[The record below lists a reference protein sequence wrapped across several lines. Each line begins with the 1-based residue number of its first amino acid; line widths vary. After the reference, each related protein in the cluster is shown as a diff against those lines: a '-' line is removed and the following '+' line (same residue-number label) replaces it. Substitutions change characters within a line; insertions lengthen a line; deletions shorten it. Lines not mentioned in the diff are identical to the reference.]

1 MVVDAIYGRMAGFI
15 KVTGKIIKW
24 MVMGN
29 SNGLTVGNI
38 KEIMLK
44 IKSRGTGN
52 LTGQKVENIED
63 NGLMENR

>member
-1 MVVDAIYGRMAGFI
+1 
-15 KVTGKIIKW
+15 
-24 MVMGN
+24 
-29 SNGLTVGNI
+29 
-38 KEIMLK
+38 MLK